1 MFRGWRMA
9 TRCPRCHLEFEREQ
23 GQFVGAVGMN
33 TIVSFGAVLVTLVLG
48 FVLSGSDPEPIPI
61 LVPVLAVALIVPAV
75 FFPMSKGI
83 WGAIDL
89 LAEPLRE
96 GEAAPGPWQEPVPEE

>member
-1 MFRGWRMA
+1 MA
-9 TRCPRCHLEFEREQ
+9 ERCPRCNLKFEREQ

-33 TIVSFGAVLVTLVLG
+33 TIVSFGAVLVALILG
-48 FVLSGSDPEPIPI
+48 FVLSGPNPEAVPI
-61 LVPVLAVALIVPAV
+61 LVPVLTVVLVVPAV

-89 LAEPLRE
+89 LTEPLHD
-96 GEAAPGPWQEPVPEE
+96 GEADPGPWLEPVPDG